1 MFDAAASRKW
11 GICWSERLKCTRY
24 MYVGKHYKL
33 FEEVPSNIRGRRSGK
48 PNVGLQLGLMS
59 TPISNYGACR
69 LFVNTDIIPPTYS
82 AMRKQSNKISQ
93 AMVALNAKNMHEIR
107 DTIARENELCGN
119 KNSHKVC
126 VEGDS
131 CYNNPLFNSDS
142 TPFQAGTIVTTT
154 MYENNTSNKQM
165 IGAFV
170 GSKLCQ
176 IGSRLNNQGKD
187 VIMTPCIR

>member
-107 DTIARENELCGN
+107 DTIARENELCYVVI
-119 KNSHKVC
+119 K
-126 VEGDS
+126 
-131 CYNNPLFNSDS
+131 
-142 TPFQAGTIVTTT
+142 IVT
-154 MYENNTSNKQM
+154 K
-165 IGAFV
+165 FV
-170 GSKLCQ
+170 SKVTRAIITHSSIPTVRHSKLVQ
-176 IGSRLNNQGKD
+176 LSRRQCTKTIPAINK
-187 VIMTPCIR
+187 